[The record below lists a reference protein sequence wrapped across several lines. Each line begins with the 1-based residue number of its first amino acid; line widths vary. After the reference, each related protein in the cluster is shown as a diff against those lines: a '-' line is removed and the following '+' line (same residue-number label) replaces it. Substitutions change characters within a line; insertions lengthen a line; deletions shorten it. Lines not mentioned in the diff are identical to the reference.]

1 MGVLM
6 DIKTLWGLR
15 VQEFYRKMFRYY
27 SIIGANVVYFFLI
40 ISSIFIYYF
49 NLFLQW
55 IPPQIS
61 VEVILSLFVT
71 FILMQTKV
79 RTFIKRADIVFLL
92 PLEWKLKS
100 YFIKS
105 LVYSF
110 VIDFIKSLSL
120 ITILLSLFL
129 HKTNISLPVFF
140 LIVGIV
146 SYNILM
152 KWTEQWLKNHVQ
164 FVLHRLNRFF
174 SIYLMCYFLFKNDWV
189 FELVLMSINFVYL
202 IYFIGKK
209 RNLNWQW
216 LIVEEESA
224 LLRNFKFINIFMDVP
239 NLKRSFRNRRLLTM
253 ILKRCIPYSQSS
265 TFVYLYSHLFVRY
278 NDYFYLYLRLTLIG
292 IFVNYAIPT
301 SGWIFNLLILFMTGY
316 QVIPLQHEIKQSVL
330 LYPIS
335 KAQINDSFLKF
346 VLVVLYAQLF
356 ILYFAM
362 FIYTSTAKIYYL
374 VIGSL
379 FVYVFVYFF
388 VSKRVN
394 VSGSALKE

>member
-1 MGVLM
+1 M

-15 VQEFYRKMFRYY
+15 VQEFYGKMFRYY

-71 FILMQTKV
+71 FILIQTKV
-79 RTFIKRADIVFLL
+79 RTFIKRADIIFLL
-92 PLEWKLKS
+92 PLEVKLNS
-100 YFIKS
+100 YFMKS

-110 VIDFIKSLSL
+110 VIDFIKLLSL

-140 LIVGIV
+140 LMVGIV

-202 IYFIGKK
+202 IYFIGEK

-224 LLRNFKFINIFMDVP
+224 LLRNFKFINFFTDVP

-253 ILKRCIPYSQSS
+253 IVKRCIPYSQSS
-265 TFVYLYSHLFVRY
+265 TFVYLYLHLFVRY
-278 NDYFYLYLRLTLIG
+278 NDYFYLYLRLTVIG
-292 IFVNYAIPT
+292 IFVNYAMPT
-301 SGWIFNLLILFMTGY
+301 SGWIFNLLILFMTGF

-335 KAQINDSFLKF
+335 KSQINNSFLKF
-346 VLVVLYAQLF
+346 VLVILYAQLF

-362 FIYTSTAKIYYL
+362 FIYTATAKIYYL

-388 VSKRVN
+388 VSRRVN

>member
-15 VQEFYRKMFRYY
+15 FQEFYRKMFRYY

-49 NLFLQW
+49 NLFLKW
-55 IPPQIS
+55 MPPQIS

-71 FILMQTKV
+71 FLLIRTKV
-79 RTFIKRADIVFLL
+79 RTFIKRADILFFL
-92 PLEWKLKS
+92 PLEVKLKS

-110 VIDFIKSLSL
+110 VIDVIKLLSFI
-120 ITILLSLFL
+120 TVFLSLFL
-129 HKTNISLPVFF
+129 HTTNINLPVLL

-146 SYNILM
+146 AYNILM
-152 KWTEQWLKNHVQ
+152 KWTEQWLENYVQ
-164 FVLHRLNRFF
+164 FVLHRLIRFF
-174 SIYLMCYFLFKNDWV
+174 SIYLMCYFLFKNDWI
-189 FELVLMSINFVYL
+189 FEFLLLSINFVHL

-209 RNLNWQW
+209 RILNWQW
-216 LIVEEESA
+216 LIDEEEGA
-224 LLRNFKFINIFMDVP
+224 LLRSFKFINIFMDVP
-239 NLKRSFRNRRLLTM
+239 NLKRSFRKRRLLTM

-278 NDYFYLYLRLTLIG
+278 NDYFYLYLRLTLMG
-292 IFVNYAIPT
+292 IFVNYVVPT
-301 SGWIFNLLILFMTGY
+301 SGWIFNLLILFMTGF
-316 QVIPLQHEIKQSVL
+316 QVIPLQHEMKQSVL

-335 KAQINDSFLKF
+335 KSQIKDSFLKF
-346 VLVVLYAQLF
+346 VLAILYAQFF

-362 FIYTSTAKIYYL
+362 FIHTSTANLFNL

-388 VSKRVN
+388 VSKRGN
-394 VSGSALKE
+394 VSGSAFKE